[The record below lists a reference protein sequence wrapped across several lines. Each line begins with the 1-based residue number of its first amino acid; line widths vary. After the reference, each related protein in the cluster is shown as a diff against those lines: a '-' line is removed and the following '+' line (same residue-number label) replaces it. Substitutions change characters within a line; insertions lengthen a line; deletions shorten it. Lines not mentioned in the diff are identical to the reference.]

1 MRRMLYI
8 TAAFVIMTAS
18 WVSAGSFSVLSEN
31 AQLLKPT
38 PLYLAPGAV
47 VKAEF
52 KSNVGRGSEMEL
64 ESDAL
69 LPEPKSDRS
78 GPNVTPKPAVAF
90 RERPSGAMAPPPAV
104 EPRRPAVENRRPTAP
119 ISVAQAGEEKQE
131 LDLDLEK
138 DLVLQPPPRKTS
150 ESAAKP
156 MKPVVDAKGDVKE
169 QKKVEKQIRKKSA
182 STDSKRRKAATP
194 GSRYLAQ
201 NIRKVR
207 PLSQTAW
214 NIPAGSHGRYGQ
226 PVYRAET
233 PVPEGRRIACPPTTE
248 GYMRDGVPIR
258 LAPRQMPPAPEQ
270 QYPSH
275 EEDLGGEDLM
285 SAAAEVI
292 SLPFAFI
299 SSLF

>member
-1 MRRMLYI
+1 MRRMLFI
-8 TAAFVIMTAS
+8 TAAFVILTAS
-18 WVSAGSFSVLSEN
+18 WVSAGSFSALSEK

-52 KSNVGRGSEMEL
+52 KSNISRGSEMEL

-69 LPEPKSDRS
+69 LPEPNSSHS
-78 GPNVTPKPAVAF
+78 GPKVTPKPAVAF
-90 RERPSGAMAPPPAV
+90 RERPTGAMAPPPAT
-104 EPRRPAVENRRPTAP
+104 ERKRPTP
-119 ISVAQAGEEKQE
+119 PLSVAQADEDKQD

-138 DLVLQPPPRKTS
+138 DLVLQPPPRKAS
-150 ESAAKP
+150 ETPATP
-156 MKPVVDAKGDVKE
+156 MKPVVETRSGAKE
-169 QKKVEKQIRKKSA
+169 QKKVQKQIQKKRA
-182 STDSKRRKAATP
+182 STDSKRRKSTP
-194 GSRYLAQ
+194 RSQYLAQ

-214 NIPAGSHGRYGQ
+214 NIPAGSHGRNSQ
-226 PVYRAET
+226 PVCRVET
-233 PVPEGRRIACPPTTE
+233 PHHEDRRVTCPPTAETFV
-248 GYMRDGVPIR
+248 RDGVPIR
-258 LAPRQMPPAPEQ
+258 LAPRQMPMPPG
-270 QYPSH
+270 QYTDYD
-275 EEDLGGEDLM
+275 ENLGGDDLI